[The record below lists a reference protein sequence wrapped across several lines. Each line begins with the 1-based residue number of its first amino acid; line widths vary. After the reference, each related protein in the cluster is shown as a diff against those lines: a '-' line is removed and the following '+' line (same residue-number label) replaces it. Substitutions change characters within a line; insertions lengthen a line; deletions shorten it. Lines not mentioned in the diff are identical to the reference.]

1 MSIEE
6 LAAQLR
12 SGEID
17 NDALAQYAAEYARD
31 ELIFCN
37 KKDD

>member
-1 MSIEE
+1 
-6 LAAQLR
+6 LR

-17 NDALAQYAAEYARD
+17 NAELARYADEYARD
-31 ELIFCN
+31 EMIFRN